1 MLLGILGA
9 NLLGNIL
16 RGKRMLRA
24 GYENKEEKK
33 GVLRSG
39 YGNKMFFDLHQ
50 SFNNL

>member
-24 GYENKEEKK
+24 GYENKEKK

-50 SFNNL
+50 FFNNL